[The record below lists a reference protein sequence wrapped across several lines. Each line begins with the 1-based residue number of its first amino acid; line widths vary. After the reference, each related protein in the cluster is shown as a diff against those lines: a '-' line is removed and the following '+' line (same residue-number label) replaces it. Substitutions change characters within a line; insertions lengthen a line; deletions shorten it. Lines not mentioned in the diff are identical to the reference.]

1 MKIGYA
7 RVSTREQNLDRQID
21 QLEKEGCERIYCEKV
36 SGTQSDRPELLRM
49 MDSLRS
55 GDTIVVSELTRLS
68 RTSKHLIELVE
79 RFAELEVNIK
89 SLKELWL
96 DTTTPHG
103 RLIFS
108 VFAGLSQFERDLVQ
122 QRTVEGLEAARARGR
137 KGGRPPKDTKA
148 IELALKLYDLKTC
161 NIAEITRTTG
171 ISKATLYVYL
181 KNRG

>member
-55 GDTIVVSELTRLS
+55 GDTVVVSELTRLS

-89 SLKELWL
+89 SLK
-96 DTTTPHG
+96 
-103 RLIFS
+103 
-108 VFAGLSQFERDLVQ
+108 
-122 QRTVEGLEAARARGR
+122 
-137 KGGRPPKDTKA
+137 
-148 IELALKLYDLKTC
+148 DLKGKTVA
-161 NIAEITRTTG
+161 IKTGTSGAEN
-171 ISKATLYVYL
+171 S
-181 KNRG
+181 